1 MALLRRRLA
10 QAFDPFMAKSLQLES
25 YVEEMESAFPLFSN
39 GSKVDEDFIS
49 KLSRESPYYKHLA
62 NTIKAPFYARIM
74 EGKWTNLGEYT
85 VKVLVW
91 WRDVGSI
98 QLPTW
103 ATAARAVFSM
113 SPNSADPERIFSI
126 AAATLGE
133 GHENAKHDLIEA
145 TLMLRFNEQQ
155 KAKEGGIKKKRSQS
169 QGAAMGAGAVEED
182 DNEGALR

>member
-1 MALLRRRLA
+1 MALLQRRLA

-25 YVEEMESAFPLFSN
+25 YVKEMESAFPLFSN
-39 GSKVDEDFIS
+39 ATKVDEDFIN
-49 KLSRESPYYKHLA
+49 KRSREGPDYERLA
-62 NTIKAPFYARIM
+62 NMIEAPFYARTM

-85 VKVLVW
+85 EKVLVW
-91 WRDVGSI
+91 WRDVGSVH
-98 QLPTW
+98 LPTW

-133 GHENAKHDLIEA
+133 GHDNAKHDLIES

-155 KAKEGGIKKKRSQS
+155 KAKEGGIKRKRG
-169 QGAAMGAGAVEED
+169 QGVVVGAEEED
-182 DNEGALR
+182 GDEGALS